1 VALDFGTELSYYI
14 IMLDNILTVN
24 IYGISWDDKDEW
36 IPGPV
41 SIQGFRID
49 CDGDESKEKLFEV
62 AKRDLEEHYDM
73 KVLDI
78 CEVIIKKRGIKV
90 NQPKRA
96 YGF

>member
-1 VALDFGTELSYYI
+1 
-14 IMLDNILTVN
+14 MLDNILTVN
-24 IYGISWDDKDEW
+24 IYGITWEEEEDEW
-36 IPGPV
+36 LGPRPV

-49 CDGDESKEKLFEV
+49 CDGDESKEHLVEV
-62 AKRDLEEHYDM
+62 AKRDLEEHYEA

-96 YGF
+96 YEL

>member
-1 VALDFGTELSYYI
+1 MF
-14 IMLDNILTVN
+14 DNILTVN
-24 IYGISWDDKDEW
+24 IYGITWDDEDEW

-49 CDGDESKEKLFEV
+49 CDGDESKEHLFKV
-62 AKRDLEEHYDM
+62 TKRDLENHYEI

-90 NQPKRA
+90 KQINA
-96 YGF
+96 